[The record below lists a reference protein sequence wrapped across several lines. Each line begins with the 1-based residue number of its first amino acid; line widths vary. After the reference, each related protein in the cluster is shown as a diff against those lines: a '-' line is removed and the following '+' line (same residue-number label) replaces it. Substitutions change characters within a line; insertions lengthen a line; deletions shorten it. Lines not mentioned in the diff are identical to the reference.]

1 MNSPAIPGRGRKAH
15 PRAQVEG
22 LPVWESPFRRGSSLL
37 CWAVRD
43 PLPPHPWKHPLLL
56 LMPKARSASRNV
68 VWNLNSQSCVE
79 AGVPPEHRWA
89 SAKDRSPK
97 NGGLSRRERLAG
109 IRSSGRTRVWLLWPG
124 EVGEGGPQA
133 ALLTPSTPHPPSL
146 QEARR
151 STFSCLDTRWC
162 SPPRPGQSLAPC
174 RERRLELTK
183 DQESQRTASP
193 PSAPPGQASP
203 TQLPG
208 LPLSCLSSE

>member
-1 MNSPAIPGRGRKAH
+1 MTSPAIPGRGRKAH
-15 PRAQVEG
+15 PRAQGEG

-68 VWNLNSQSCVE
+68 VWSLNSQSCVE
-79 AGVPPEHRWA
+79 AGVPPEHGWA
-89 SAKDRSPK
+89 GAKDRSPK

-133 ALLTPSTPHPPSL
+133 ALLTPPPPTPPVSRRRAARPSPAWTLGGALHPVLGRAWPPAGRGGWSSRRTRR
-146 QEARR
+146 ARGQPAHPLHPQGR
-151 STFSCLDTRWC
+151 
-162 SPPRPGQSLAPC
+162 PP
-174 RERRLELTK
+174 
-183 DQESQRTASP
+183 
-193 PSAPPGQASP
+193 
-203 TQLPG
+203 
-208 LPLSCLSSE
+208 